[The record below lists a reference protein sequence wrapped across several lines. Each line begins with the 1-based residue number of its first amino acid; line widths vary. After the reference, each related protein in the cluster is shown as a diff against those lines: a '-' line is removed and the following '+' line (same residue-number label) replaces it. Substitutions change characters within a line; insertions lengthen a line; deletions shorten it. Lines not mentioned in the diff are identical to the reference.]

1 MALNEACK
9 SLIEEYFKLYP
20 TMERIPVEIVFTDNL
35 GATHLR
41 LRPDC
46 KEQLLERGLE
56 SDNNYNGRVVV
67 PRKLDDTIHILL
79 NTQKVIE
86 YTNDNSMTWVG
97 TLAHE
102 LTHAIDYHQMA
113 RRESLES
120 YDPLEEISLYSMF
133 QLWSEYHAR
142 KLGYRFLRE
151 ILGEYKDSTTQN
163 EVISFIKDTEWPFH
177 KNRHYQ
183 EYHKDQN
190 GWQQIYVTMQ
200 LLGRYS
206 VWCDLF
212 PENFNLSKF
221 KSEFVSAPWMYHLF
235 SFLLCHETLEQIY
248 NCFEDMRLILRENW
262 PAI

>member
-9 SLIEEYFKLYP
+9 FLIEEYFKLYP

-35 GATHLR
+35 GATHLK
-41 LRPDC
+41 LRPDR

-56 SDNNYNGRVVV
+56 SDNNYNGRMVV
-67 PRKLDDTIHILL
+67 PHKLDDTMYVLL

-86 YTNDNSMTWVG
+86 YTNDKSMTWAG

-102 LTHAIDYHQMA
+102 LTHAIDYYQMA
-113 RRESLES
+113 RKESLES
-120 YDPLEEISLYSMF
+120 YDPLEETTSYSMF

-151 ILGEYKDSTTQN
+151 MLGVDKDSTIQN
-163 EVISFIKDTEWPFH
+163 EVISHIKDTEWPFQ
-177 KNRHYQ
+177 KKRHYH
-183 EYHKDQN
+183 EYHRDQN
-190 GWQQIYVTMQ
+190 GWQQMYITMQ

-206 VWCDLF
+206 VWCDLY
-212 PENFNLSKF
+212 PHSFNLSEIEA
-221 KSEFVSAPWMYHLF
+221 EFAYTPWMCHLF
-235 SFLLCHETLEQIY
+235 GFLYCHETLPQIY
-248 NCFEDMRLILRENW
+248 NYFNDMRLILRENW